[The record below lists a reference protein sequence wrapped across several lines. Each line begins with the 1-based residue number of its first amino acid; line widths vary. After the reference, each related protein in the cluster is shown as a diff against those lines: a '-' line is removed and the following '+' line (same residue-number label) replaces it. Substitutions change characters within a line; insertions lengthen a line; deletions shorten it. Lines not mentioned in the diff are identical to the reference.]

1 MEDIHILKIW
11 WSLLSRCNTG
21 NGNMG
26 RLHQKSGASGAVG
39 FQNEEGGTLRQDRI
53 IAAGFPEEVAL

>member
-11 WSLLSRCNTG
+11 CSLLSRCNTS

-26 RLHQKSGASGAVG
+26 RIHQKSGASGAVG
-39 FQNEEGGTLRQDRI
+39 FQKEEGGTIRQGRI
-53 IAAGFPEEVAL
+53 IVAGFPEEMAL